1 MEADEDN
8 DSICGGGDSASAGGT
23 SKSDVTAREASEQ
36 QQSDCSTTSA
46 LNGDDHDDD
55 DDDTIVMSFQ
65 PCRSRNKASSTST
78 LDDEQTNIDCL
89 QLQSKGRAVSES
101 DAPKV
106 IKSILKKSDRP
117 KKTLGFAS

>member
-46 LNGDDHDDD
+46 LNGDDHD